1 MDFKNL
7 FEYSSF
13 KGGIFMSFKTHFAS
27 DIYHIRTDKLKL
39 TQQQVADTVSISL
52 REYQKIEKG
61 EIAPG
66 SEIFLRLVFFLGVD
80 IERYRQDLL
89 SQTSDT
95 L

>member
-1 MDFKNL
+1 
-7 FEYSSF
+7 
-13 KGGIFMSFKTHFAS
+13 MSFKTHFAS

-39 TQQQVADTVSISL
+39 TQQQVADAVSISL

-89 SQTSDT
+89 NQTSDT